1 MFFRVIN
8 THKKII
14 YSWAISSSKINLYNP
29 YLLVRYAI
37 CSLSFDESSAIVVSV
52 RLLMT
57 SRRLVTGIPIFWFCT
72 RTLTEYFCFL
82 RYLLPLVTTSWTC
95 CFFPVFVWFE
105 FQICNLSPLWDA
117 LNWKYCIE
125 IDWDRRKKLVAY
137 SGSFS
142 EFLKNSLRLFDW
154 GARPQRCFPKHRTKS
169 TQFCGE
175 NRWADRR

>member
-14 YSWAISSSKINLYNP
+14 YSWARSSSKINLYNP

>member
-8 THKKII
+8 THTKII
-14 YSWAISSSKINLYNP
+14 YSWARSSSKINLYNP

-82 RYLLPLVTTSWTC
+82 RYLLRLVEHVV
-95 CFFPVFVWFE
+95 FFPVFVWFE

-125 IDWDRRKKLVAY
+125 IDWDRRKNLVAY

-154 GARPQRCFPKHRTKS
+154 GARPQRYFPKHRTKS

-175 NRWADRR
+175 NRWVDRR

>member
-14 YSWAISSSKINLYNP
+14 YSWARSSSKINLYNP

-154 GARPQRCFPKHRTKS
+154 GARPQRYFPKHRTKS

>member
-14 YSWAISSSKINLYNP
+14 YSWARSSLKINLYNP

-154 GARPQRCFPKHRTKS
+154 GARPQRYFPKHRTKS

>member
-14 YSWAISSSKINLYNP
+14 YSWARSSSKINLYNP
-29 YLLVRYAI
+29 DLLVRYAI

-57 SRRLVTGIPIFWFCT
+57 SRRLVTGIPIFWFWT

-82 RYLLPLVTTSWTC
+82 RYLLRLVEHVV
-95 CFFPVFVWFE
+95 FFPVFVWFE

-117 LNWKYCIE
+117 LNWKCCIE

-154 GARPQRCFPKHRTKS
+154 GARPQRYFPKHRTKS

-175 NRWADRR
+175 NWWVDRR

>member
-1 MFFRVIN
+1 MSFRVIN

-14 YSWAISSSKINLYNP
+14 YSWARSFSKINLYNP

-82 RYLLPLVTTSWTC
+82 RYLLRLVEHVV
-95 CFFPVFVWFE
+95 FFPVFVWFE

-154 GARPQRCFPKHRTKS
+154 GARPQRYFPKHQTKS

-175 NRWADRR
+175 NRWVDRR